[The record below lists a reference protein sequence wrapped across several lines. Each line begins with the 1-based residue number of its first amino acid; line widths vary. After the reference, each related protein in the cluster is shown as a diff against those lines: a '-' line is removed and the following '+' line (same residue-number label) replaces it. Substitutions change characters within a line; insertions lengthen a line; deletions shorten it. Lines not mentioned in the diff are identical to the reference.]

1 MYHHVIKLLHDLDPS
16 LVLKTGYSQ
25 MQVNITSTS
34 LGCWLQRCQHSHNF
48 IRFLLR
54 TIDAISS
61 VQFLDVALLLDGGG
75 ELPVSPD
82 QPGQQPHV
90 GGEEG
95 EALQPDEHE
104 GVVTLQHQ
112 HIICKL
118 SGS

>member
-1 MYHHVIKLLHDLDPS
+1 
-16 LVLKTGYSQ
+16 
-25 MQVNITSTS
+25 MQVNITSTRPI
-34 LGCWLQRCQHSHNF
+34 LGGSDA
-48 IRFLLR
+48 
-54 TIDAISS
+54 TILIISYAISS
-61 VQFLDVALLLDGGG
+61 VQFLDVALLLDDGG

-104 GVVTLQHQ
+104 GVVPLQHQ
-112 HIICKL
+112 QMICRL